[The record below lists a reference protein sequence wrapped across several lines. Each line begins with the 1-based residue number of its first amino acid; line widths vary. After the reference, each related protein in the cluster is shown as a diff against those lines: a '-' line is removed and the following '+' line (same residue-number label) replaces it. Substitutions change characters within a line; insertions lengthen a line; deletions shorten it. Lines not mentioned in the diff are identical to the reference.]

1 MDIRREKLEALCGKD
16 FLKWTRLLDEF
27 SDSIEYIDDAKI
39 SQTCEDFKNVSTSL
53 VKELLELVEYLN
65 SLKPMSISELGVTFP
80 GEPAEGSNVTHEEEV
95 ARA

>member
-16 FLKWTRLLDEF
+16 FLKWTNNLDEF

-53 VKELLELVEYLN
+53 VRELFELVEYIN
-65 SLKPMSISELGVTFP
+65 SLKPMSINDLGVAFQ
-80 GEPAEGSNVTHEEEV
+80 GETADGSNVTHEEEV